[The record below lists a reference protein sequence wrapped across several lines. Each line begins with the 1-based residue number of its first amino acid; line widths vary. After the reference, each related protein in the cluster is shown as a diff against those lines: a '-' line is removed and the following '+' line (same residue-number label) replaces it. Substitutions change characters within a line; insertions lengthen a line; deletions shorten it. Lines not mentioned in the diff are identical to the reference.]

1 MFGQKLSDILR
12 AVAGS
17 LETPVVL
24 VLLVLIAAALA
35 LLGSL
40 IVEFFMEHRHL
51 KVCLPQL
58 ADKLRAAK
66 PGELAGC
73 IERSGLLRRQKR
85 ADGASQPPGADRGYA
100 RVARPG
106 RRRLLAGVGLCGN
119 LSKRH
124 TLIDSDADN
133 AAVLQCE
140 MRMFGHRRILHSMR
154 FPLLQMASRH

>member
-40 IVEFFMEHRHL
+40 IVEFFTEHRHL

-58 ADKLRAAK
+58 ADELRAAK

-85 ADGASQPPGADRGYA
+85 ALTE
-100 RVARPG
+100 
-106 RRRLLAGVGLCGN
+106 LLNHPALTAIC
-119 LSKRH
+119 
-124 TLIDSDADN
+124 
-133 AAVLQCE
+133 
-140 MRMFGHRRILHSMR
+140 
-154 FPLLQMASRH
+154 ASRSPRQTTTTRRCGTLRQFEQTTYLD